1 MFFRG
6 LQPAGGVVRS
16 CVESFQGLCRC
27 RGVQPAG
34 GVVRSCVERCKELC
48 RCIEGCHKLCKKWS
62 ERSCV
67 EGCNDFCRGM

>member
-1 MFFRG
+1 M
-6 LQPAGGVVRS
+6 
-16 CVESFQGLCRC
+16 
-27 RGVQPAG
+27 QPAG

>member
-1 MFFRG
+1 M
-6 LQPAGGVVRS
+6 QPAGGVVGG
-16 CVESFQGLCRC
+16 CVDRFKELCRC